1 MILPDVLEP
10 GLQVLGCSC
19 CRRLQVPRADSG
31 TSTTGVSSTGTD
43 ERLDDLS
50 SRMDDGFSRVDQDLR
65 QLRIEISA
73 RFDAVDARFDAL
85 HRLIVQ
91 ASGGML
97 IAVLA
102 TILSVLATR
111 A

>member
-1 MILPDVLEP
+1 
-10 GLQVLGCSC
+10 
-19 CRRLQVPRADSG
+19 
-31 TSTTGVSSTGTD
+31 
-43 ERLDDLS
+43 
-50 SRMDDGFSRVDQDLR
+50 MDDGFSRVDQDLR